1 MNALKLMV
9 ILNRV
14 EKKFKELLQAKT
26 NWGRNDVM
34 DCYQEA
40 VKLVIEELANEEA

>member
-1 MNALKLMV
+1 MLL
-9 ILNRV
+9 LNKV
-14 EKKFKELLQAKT
+14 EKKLKELLQTKT